1 MNLQP
6 MDRWTPETYDEL
18 WIEAD
23 EHGELQK
30 VVDTLIAMK
39 RQGEPIINSELL
51 LSLLVP
57 HFREE
62 SAPPEVMPC
71 RVGLRDFFIRTNGD
85 IEVCFF
91 YPSIGNIK
99 ENSAREIWYGPKAQ
113 EIRRQT
119 VECDRLCL
127 FTCLSQKTLKD
138 KFKMGLTLLKYQPKN
153 RKTEDLVE
161 AVAPVG
167 SSVE

>member
-1 MNLQP
+1 

-18 WIEAD
+18 WIEED
-23 EHGELQK
+23 EHAELQK
-30 VVDTLIAMK
+30 VADTMLALK
-39 RQGEPIINSELL
+39 HKGEPIMNSDLVIT
-51 LSLLVP
+51 LLVK

-71 RVGLRDFFIRTNGD
+71 RVGLRDFFIKTNGD

-99 ENSAREIWYGPKAQ
+99 EQSAHDIWYGPKAQ

-127 FTCLSQKTLKD
+127 YTCLSQKTLTD
-138 KFKMGLTLLKYQPKN
+138 KVKMGLTILNHQKKQN
-153 RKTEDLVE
+153 RREDLVE
-161 AVAPVG
+161 SIAPVG
-167 SSVE
+167 SVT